1 MKIFLYWSLSK
12 KPGYTTIFKIIAQ
25 SFIPTFLVKF
35 SIYHLQCLLRNALVS
50 LEQIST
56 EFCYFNIQMQKWVT
70 PSKSS
75 SKCQS
80 IKEMARW
87 RGERQERSLLVIPHP
102 VPAPALLPVSVGWRL
117 CARQLVSFC
126 SSLSAP
132 SPLRRHR
139 RSRRAR
145 NQVSFT
151 LTTVSEPS
159 LFGAIEYNTK
169 IKFQVRKFFT
179 VNFIFKCNS
188 LRKRFFSD
196 INKTMYKW
204 WNHLVTRKWQ
214 NN

>member
-1 MKIFLYWSLSK
+1 MKIFLYWSLAK
-12 KPGYTTIFKIIAQ
+12 KPGYTTIFKIQ
-25 SFIPTFLVKF
+25 SFIPTVLVKI
-35 SIYHLQCLLRNALVS
+35 SIYQLQCLSRNALVS

-80 IKEMARW
+80 TKEMARW
-87 RGERQERSLLVIPHP
+87 RAERQERSLLVIPHP
-102 VPAPALLPVSVGWRL
+102 VPAPALLPVGWRL

-139 RSRRAR
+139 RSRGAR

-159 LFGAIEYNTK
+159 LFGAIE
-169 IKFQVRKFFT
+169 
-179 VNFIFKCNS
+179 
-188 LRKRFFSD
+188 
-196 INKTMYKW
+196 
-204 WNHLVTRKWQ
+204 
-214 NN
+214 